1 MTLFVSSQLLTF
13 GRVRSTEENF
23 NLKSIRSHVKGR
35 VLAALANGS
44 IAIFHRSPAD
54 GQWDLTNY
62 HLLDLGKPRQSI
74 RCMIQVGWS
83 GVQQKSR

>member
-1 MTLFVSSQLLTF
+1 M
-13 GRVRSTEENF
+13 
-23 NLKSIRSHVKGR
+23 KGR

-44 IAIFHRSPAD
+44 IAIFHRSPAAD

-74 RCMIQVGWS
+74 RCMIQVGGP